1 MYSTFYSK
9 HIVVHLRIVNKC
21 NYVYSFIIKSVICIE
36 CYLITVIMFIVIMFI
51 VNITQHLIVYR
62 CYSVTSFKCT
72 ANYHLAEYTI
82 KAGQRNV

>member
-21 NYVYSFIIKSVICIE
+21 NYVYSVINKSVICIE

-51 VNITQHLIVYR
+51 VNITQHLIVYIA
-62 CYSVTSFKCT
+62 YSVQV
-72 ANYHLAEYTI
+72 L
-82 KAGQRNV
+82 